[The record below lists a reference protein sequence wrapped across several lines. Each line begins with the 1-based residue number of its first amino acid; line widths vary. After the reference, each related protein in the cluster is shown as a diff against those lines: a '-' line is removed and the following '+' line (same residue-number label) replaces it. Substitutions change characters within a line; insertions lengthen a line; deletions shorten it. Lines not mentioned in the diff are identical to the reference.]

1 VSNLTRSEK
10 YQLQANARAFLDR
23 PYAPDLC
30 AQLYDALLTDANLRD
45 LAFLASAERF
55 VATQEA
61 WASAV
66 GARFAETVRAAFR
79 AAERDMRES
88 MQQAQNAV
96 WRAEDERDQTLARQ
110 SETETKMAHFCAV
123 FGDPPHIGANGRTE

>member
-10 YQLQANARAFLDR
+10 YQLQANARAFLNR
-23 PYAPDLC
+23 PHAPDLC
-30 AQLYDALLTDANLRD
+30 AQLHDALLTDANLRD

-61 WASAV
+61 WASAI
-66 GARFAETVRAAFR
+66 GARFAEVVREGFR
-79 AAERDMRES
+79 ATERDMRAS

-96 WRAEDERDQTLARQ
+96 WRAEDERDQLLTMR
-110 SETETKMAHFCAV
+110 
-123 FGDPPHIGANGRTE
+123 NGRSR